1 MCHCISSGRDTVGGI
16 ARTGASVVA
25 ERHATGRWRLRGQE
39 QSVLDGHRDHVHER
53 RAVRQFQARPAAAL
67 LVTAVEQVPAP
78 RLHQHHAR
86 YSSLQWSKFQHR
98 DCTNIT
104 LSFKRVLLQRYSSL
118 QWSKFQHRDCT
129 NITLESGK
137 TATVHMWQQD
147 KRSVWLSGDGNQDW
161 YNNEF
166 QELHADAVVG
176 KVPSGT
182 LISIMHRFVFDGS
195 HSVFVSLT
203 FVLLNL
209 ACAC

>member
-1 MCHCISSGRDTVGGI
+1 VDETQSAASLGL
-16 ARTGASVVA
+16 AR
-25 ERHATGRWRLRGQE
+25 Q
-39 QSVLDGHRDHVHER
+39 
-53 RAVRQFQARPAAAL
+53 
-67 LVTAVEQVPAP
+67 
-78 RLHQHHAR
+78 
-86 YSSLQWSKFQHR
+86 SSLSDTLLDAGDYVVKSR
-98 DCTNIT
+98 ACSTDIEIT
-104 LSFKRVLLQRYSSL
+104 FTSDELFDSFKRVLLQRYSSL

-195 HSVFVSLT
+195 HCVFVSLT

>member
-1 MCHCISSGRDTVGGI
+1 MLKIAIMCHCISSGRDTVGGI

-78 RLHQHHAR
+78 RLHKHHAR
-86 YSSLQWSKFQHR
+86 H
-98 DCTNIT
+98 
-104 LSFKRVLLQRYSSL
+104 SSL

>member
-1 MCHCISSGRDTVGGI
+1 VDETQS
-16 ARTGASVVA
+16 AASL
-25 ERHATGRWRLRGQE
+25 GL
-39 QSVLDGHRDHVHER
+39 
-53 RAVRQFQARPAAAL
+53 VRQSSLSDTL
-67 LVTAVEQVPAP
+67 LDAGDYVVKSRACSTDIEITFTSDELFDSFKRVLLQ
-78 RLHQHHAR
+78 R

-166 QELHADAVVG
+166 QELHADAAVG

-195 HSVFVSLT
+195 HCVFVSLT

>member
-53 RAVRQFQARPAAAL
+53 RAVRQLQARPAAAL
-67 LVTAVEQVPAP
+67 LVTAVEQVPTP

-86 YSSLQWSKFQHR
+86 ASSNTATAPTSR
-98 DCTNIT
+98 
-104 LSFKRVLLQRYSSL
+104 S
-118 QWSKFQHRDCT
+118 SKFQHRDCT

-166 QELHADAVVG
+166 QELHADAAVG

>member
-1 MCHCISSGRDTVGGI
+1 
-16 ARTGASVVA
+16 
-25 ERHATGRWRLRGQE
+25 
-39 QSVLDGHRDHVHER
+39 
-53 RAVRQFQARPAAAL
+53 
-67 LVTAVEQVPAP
+67 
-78 RLHQHHAR
+78 
-86 YSSLQWSKFQHR
+86 
-98 DCTNIT
+98 
-104 LSFKRVLLQRYSSL
+104 
-118 QWSKFQHRDCT
+118 
-129 NITLESGK
+129 
-137 TATVHMWQQD
+137 MWQQD

-195 HSVFVSLT
+195 HCVFVSLT